1 VNNVENSIDFYKIS
15 RKEERLA
22 SVLSPSILVFLF
34 LIIIYFTL
42 FFEPSWDQFF
52 LLFILLAIGTTLT
65 LSLVLQRKTVFVYRK
80 ERSAKFFF
88 ENIGYENLV
97 ARYYILLRH
106 RKDALKIFI
115 GFLIIFGFLIYITI
129 ENETIFE
136 QNTEKA
142 SMLFVGFILVFGIM
156 VWGQSVV
163 IGRFLAWDDFDFFH
177 TRACFAILSKDP
189 GLRENVKS
197 RLIMAGLYSYSNYL
211 RLEHKMHIAKP
222 ENFYLN
228 IISDSRDSME
238 IIFAE
243 IVDNLTE
250 DDKLEFLRYLKKIHS
265 KSETDFIVIDRT
277 SKKIIEIFGL
287 VIIPLTIVIIYLVS
301 SLL

>member
-1 VNNVENSIDFYKIS
+1 MENSVDFYKIS
-15 RKEERLA
+15 KKEEQLA
-22 SVLSPSILVFLF
+22 IVLSTSIVVFLF

-42 FFEPSWDQFF
+42 FFEVSWDLFF
-52 LLFILLAIGTTLT
+52 LLILLLALGTALT
-65 LSLVLQRKTVFVYRK
+65 LALVLQRKTVFVYRK

-106 RKDALKIFI
+106 RKEALKIFI
-115 GFLIIFGFLIYITI
+115 GFLLIFGFLIYNTF
-129 ENETIFE
+129 ENETIIE
-136 QNTEKA
+136 QNKEKA
-142 SMLFVGFILVFGIM
+142 IKLFVGFILVFGIM
-156 VWGQSVV
+156 AWGQSVV
-163 IGRFLAWDDFDFFH
+163 IRRFLAWDDYDFFH
-177 TRACFAILSKDP
+177 TRACFTILSKDP

-222 ENFYLN
+222 ENFFLN

-238 IIFAE
+238 IILAE

-250 DDKLEFLRYLKKIHS
+250 DDKLEFLRYLKKIYS

-277 SKKIIEIFGL
+277 SKKVIEIIGL
-287 VIIPLTIVIIYLVS
+287 VIIPLTMVIIYLVS

>member
-1 VNNVENSIDFYKIS
+1 LQKSVDFHQISI
-15 RKEERLA
+15 KEERLA
-22 SVLSPSILVFLF
+22 SVLSTSIGVFLF
-34 LIIIYFTL
+34 FIIIYFTL
-42 FFEPSWDQFF
+42 FFELSWDLFF
-52 LLFILLAIGTTLT
+52 FMFIFLAIGTVLT
-65 LSLVLQRKTVFVYRK
+65 LALVLQRKTVFVYRK

-106 RKDALKIFI
+106 RKETLKIFI
-115 GFLIIFGFLIYITI
+115 GFLLIFGFLIYNTF
-129 ENETIFE
+129 ENEIIIE

-142 SMLFVGFILVFGIM
+142 IKLFVGFILVFGII

-163 IGRFLAWDDFDFFH
+163 IRRFLAWDDFDFFH
-177 TRACFAILSKDP
+177 TRACFTILSKDP

-197 RLIMAGLYSYSNYL
+197 RLIIAGLYSYSNYL

-238 IIFAE
+238 IILVE

-250 DDKLEFLRYLKKIHS
+250 DDKLEFLRYLKKLYS

-277 SKKIIEIFGL
+277 SKKVIEIIGL
-287 VIIPLTIVIIYLVS
+287 VIIPLTVVIIYLVS
-301 SLL
+301 SFL

>member
-1 VNNVENSIDFYKIS
+1 MQNSVDFYKIS

-22 SVLSPSILVFLF
+22 SILSTSIAAFLF

-42 FFEPSWDQFF
+42 FFELSWDLFF
-52 LLFILLAIGTTLT
+52 LMIILLAIGTALT
-65 LSLVLQRKTVFVYRK
+65 FALVLQRKTAFLYRK

-106 RKDALKIFI
+106 RKEALKIFI
-115 GFLIIFGFLIYITI
+115 GFLIFFSFLIYITI
-129 ENETIFE
+129 ENENIIE
-136 QNTEKA
+136 QNTDKA
-142 SMLFVGFILVFGIM
+142 IKLFVGFILVFGIM
-156 VWGQSVV
+156 AWGQSVV
-163 IGRFLAWDDFDFFH
+163 IRRFLAWDDFDFFH
-177 TRACFAILSKDP
+177 TRACFTILSNDP

-250 DDKLEFLRYLKKIHS
+250 DDKLEFLRYLKKLYP

-277 SKKIIEIFGL
+277 SKKVIDIIGL
-287 VIIPLTIVIIYLVS
+287 VIIPLTIVIIYFLS

>member
-1 VNNVENSIDFYKIS
+1 MENSVDFYKIS
-15 RKEERLA
+15 KKEEQLA
-22 SVLSPSILVFLF
+22 SVLSTSIVVFLF

-42 FFEPSWDQFF
+42 FFEVSWDLFF
-52 LLFILLAIGTTLT
+52 LLILLLALGTALT
-65 LSLVLQRKTVFVYRK
+65 LALVLQRKTVFVYRK

-106 RKDALKIFI
+106 RKEALKIFI
-115 GFLIIFGFLIYITI
+115 GFLLIFGFLIYNTF
-129 ENETIFE
+129 ENETIIE
-136 QNTEKA
+136 QNKEKA
-142 SMLFVGFILVFGIM
+142 IKLFVGFILVFGIM
-156 VWGQSVV
+156 AWGQSVV
-163 IGRFLAWDDFDFFH
+163 IRRFLAWDDYDFFH
-177 TRACFAILSKDP
+177 TRACFTILSKDP

-222 ENFYLN
+222 ENFFLN

-238 IIFAE
+238 IILAE

-250 DDKLEFLRYLKKIHS
+250 DDKLEFLRYLKKIYS

-277 SKKIIEIFGL
+277 SKKVIEIIGL
-287 VIIPLTIVIIYLVS
+287 VIIPLTMVIIYLVS

>member
-1 VNNVENSIDFYKIS
+1 LESSVDFYKIS
-15 RKEERLA
+15 KKEEQLA
-22 SVLSPSILVFLF
+22 SVLSTSIVVFLF

-42 FFEPSWDQFF
+42 FFEVSWDLFF
-52 LLFILLAIGTTLT
+52 LLILLLALGTALT
-65 LSLVLQRKTVFVYRK
+65 LALVLQRKTVFVYRK

-106 RKDALKIFI
+106 RKEALKIFI
-115 GFLIIFGFLIYITI
+115 GFLLIFGFLIYNTF
-129 ENETIFE
+129 ENETIIE
-136 QNTEKA
+136 QNKEKA
-142 SMLFVGFILVFGIM
+142 IKLFVGFILVFGIM
-156 VWGQSVV
+156 AWGQSVV
-163 IGRFLAWDDFDFFH
+163 IRRFLAWDDYDFFH
-177 TRACFAILSKDP
+177 TRACFTILSKDP

-222 ENFYLN
+222 ENFFLN

-238 IIFAE
+238 IILAE

-250 DDKLEFLRYLKKIHS
+250 DDKLEFLRYLKKIYS

-277 SKKIIEIFGL
+277 SKKVIEIIGL
-287 VIIPLTIVIIYLVS
+287 VIIPLTMVIIYLVS